1 MRRENRRKAGYHGE
15 VIRVL
20 PIFAA
25 LLAGLLT
32 FIGSGAQAAGP
43 AQSLGVVLHRNHA
56 ATERLPHYR
65 SSEPIIVRVAGR
77 QAARLP
83 AITVTAVGPGGTL
96 SAPMVRTGNTFTAD
110 LPLLSPGTWNIAFSA
125 RVGTITAALASV
137 PLDVESED
145 GDLAA
150 RIAFGFSALS
160 IVAGLLL
167 VLRWNGRPLLL
178 NYATKRS

>member
-1 MRRENRRKAGYHGE
+1 VRREIRRTAGYHAK

-20 PIFAA
+20 PVFAA

-32 FIGSGAQAAGP
+32 FIGSGAQAAAP
-43 AQSLGVVLHRNHA
+43 AQSLGVVLHRSHA

-65 SSEPIIVRVAGR
+65 SGQPIAVHVEGR
-77 QAARLP
+77 EAARLP
-83 AITVTAVGPGGTL
+83 ALTMTASGPNGASL
-96 SAPMVRTGNTFTAD
+96 SAPMVRSGNAFTAN
-110 LPLLSPGTWNIAFSA
+110 LPLSPGTWNVAFSA
-125 RVGTITAALASV
+125 QLGTITAALANV